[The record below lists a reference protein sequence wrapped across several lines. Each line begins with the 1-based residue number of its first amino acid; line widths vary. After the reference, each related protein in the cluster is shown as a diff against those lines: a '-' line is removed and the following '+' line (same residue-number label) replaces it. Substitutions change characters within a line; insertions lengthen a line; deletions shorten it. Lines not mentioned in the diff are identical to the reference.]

1 MRHVLFILGLV
12 PVVLAFSETDAST
25 AESHDAT
32 RICDRA
38 LTQLWRDTHLHSTPM
53 ARATAVNVVLATS
66 NIRSYI
72 KSEGQE
78 EKDP

>member
-32 RICDRA
+32 RILEMFSA
-38 LTQLWRDTHLHSTPM
+38 ALHSE
-53 ARATAVNVVLATS
+53 VDL
-66 NIRSYI
+66 
-72 KSEGQE
+72 
-78 EKDP
+78 